1 MSNSDIATAR
11 RLTVG
16 MNAAFALAV
25 LALVAGVV
33 LELGTVILATLG
45 VFALVVVGYAA
56 AHVVLHRRVSAS
68 SGASVTRDDSLGAAL
83 GLIRTNLLL
92 YGGFLVAGVAVAFAL
107 GYL

>member
-16 MNAAFALAV
+16 MNVAFAVAV

-33 LELGTVILATLG
+33 LGMGTVVLATLG
-45 VFALVVVGYAA
+45 AFALVSVAYVA
-56 AHVVLHRRVSAS
+56 AHVVLHRRVSKS
-68 SGASVTRDDSLGAAL
+68 SRANVTRDDSIGAAL
-83 GLIRTNLLL
+83 GLIRVNLLL
-92 YGGFLVAGVAVAFAL
+92 YGGYLVAGAAIAFVL